1 VSTISRAEQGRGLP
15 NINSLRRLAAV
26 IGCEPDALVR
36 LAKEPEKAPAP
47 RWIDEVGKG
56 QEEAVSLAKIPG
68 LTRGDRL
75 GDRLGDRVGSA
86 TATVSPM
93 LAAMVRVPH
102 FGGVSAVRT
111 EAREEDVGGERGVES
126 SIVPDIGV
134 DFTVSVDGQCMAP
147 RYEDGERVQERGY
160 DAEAGAAR
168 SKEPEPVCLRA
179 AESQGQTV
187 PAGAVV
193 GGEGGAG
200 AGDFAGV
207 TAGYK
212 TNGNAESVASR
223 TPDQKPAAGL
233 IGTLSSS
240 TAGVG
245 ETWVSAPLGAAPPL
259 TMTRQKAA
267 VDKKRRL
274 MRDLRRVIGAR

>member
-1 VSTISRAEQGRGLP
+1 MTGVADILEQGRQRRGWSQQELAFRAGVSVSTISRAEQGRGLP

-147 RYEDGERVQERGY
+147 RYEDGERVGCSVRRWEKEGFVWGKDYWIRFKNGETTLKRVQRDPRNQSRFVCEPLNPKARPFRR
-160 DAEAGAAR
+160 ALSSVEKAAR
-168 SKEPEPVCLRA
+168 VL
-179 AESQGQTV
+179 
-187 PAGAVV
+187 
-193 GGEGGAG
+193 
-200 AGDFAGV
+200 
-207 TAGYK
+207 
-212 TNGNAESVASR
+212 
-223 TPDQKPAAGL
+223 
-233 IGTLSSS
+233 
-240 TAGVG
+240 
-245 ETWVSAPLGAAPPL
+245 
-259 TMTRQKAA
+259 
-267 VDKKRRL
+267 
-274 MRDLRRVIGAR
+274 VILPG